1 MRTARIRF
9 ERRRLYHLGAAAA
22 AFGEDGEAGGGR
34 GRATASASF
43 HSRGETLPSAL
54 RWEDEGRLAAVKRTR
69 AGPANMRAD
78 NEVL

>member
-34 GRATASASF
+34 GRASTSASF

-54 RWEDEGRLAAVKRTR
+54 PWEAEGKLAAVKRTR
-69 AGPANMRAD
+69 AGPDNMRANID
-78 NEVL
+78 VL